1 MAKTQIH
8 LLLKQA
14 MDRYEIRGKDLAAI
28 IGIGPSHISDIRS
41 GKKWVSP
48 EVFVGILE
56 GMDKLAPGARH
67 YFCKLLAEEELVSQN
82 STIGDKI
89 IELIE
94 VADDNDMEQLLLAI
108 GRKWKRDMNRGKQQD
123 KNETSISTEKFTD
136 AIAV

>member
-1 MAKTQIH
+1 MIH
-8 LLLKQA
+8 ELFKQT
-14 MDRYEIRGKDLAAI
+14 MNRYGIRGKDLAPLA
-28 IGIGPSHISDIRS
+28 GISPNHLSEFRS
-41 GKKWVSP
+41 GKTWISP
-48 EVFVGILE
+48 EVFIAMLE

-89 IELIE
+89 VELIE

>member
-1 MAKTQIH
+1 MAKTQVH

-14 MDRYEIRGKDLAAI
+14 MDRYQIRGKDLAAVA
-28 IGIGPSHISDIRS
+28 GIGSSHISDIRS

-56 GMDKLAPGARH
+56 GMDKLAPGSRH
-67 YFCKLLAEEELVSQN
+67 YFCQLLAGEELSSEN

-89 IELIE
+89 VELIE
-94 VADDNDMEQLLLAI
+94 IANDDEMEQLLLAI
-108 GRKWKRDMNRGKQQD
+108 GRKWKRDMNKA
-123 KNETSISTEKFTD
+123 KKETSHFTDKITD